1 MKTIVIINAEKYAE
15 IVSTLEV
22 VFDRKFE
29 GASVTTLLRAVDE
42 RLSELEGPAEQDDQ
56 SGAVSLEIR
65 VLKELLEK
73 LTLLGG
79 SPDSRTTP
87 SSGY

>member
-22 VFDRKFE
+22 VLDRKFE
-29 GASVTTLLRAVDE
+29 DASLTTLFRAVDE
-42 RLSELEGPAEQDDQ
+42 RIGELEEPAKQEDQ

-65 VLKELLEK
+65 VLKDLLEN
-73 LTLLGG
+73 LTALGG
-79 SPDSRTTP
+79 SPK
-87 SSGY
+87 